1 MESPAARTAS
11 QLPRR
16 KFAPSMNPDDLTS
29 LKDDM
34 TAFIEGHGMRRFS
47 GYVGEDVATVEWEA
61 GENPDSWKDF
71 VELAKAAQVSFL
83 TMNDLVL
90 DRDDIDYLTNRL
102 RSAPYSNEEDVEE
115 ARWLRTYVGKTGF
128 IQLGWAY
135 QGFMFTFE
143 VSADWYDRYQRLL
156 DMAEE
161 FGSIMIDESDQ
172 DDER

>member
-1 MESPAARTAS
+1 LEGLCRT
-11 QLPRR
+11 R
-16 KFAPSMNPDDLTS
+16 
-29 LKDDM
+29 
-34 TAFIEGHGMRRFS
+34 EGRTG
-47 GYVGEDVATVEWEA
+47 
-61 GENPDSWKDF
+61 F
-71 VELAKAAQVSFL
+71 VP
-83 TMNDLVL
+83 
-90 DRDDIDYLTNRL
+90 DDIDYLINRL
-102 RSAPYSNEEDVEE
+102 RSAPYSNDEDVEE

-143 VSADWYDRYQRLL
+143 VSSDWYDRYQRLL

>member
-1 MESPAARTAS
+1 
-11 QLPRR
+11 
-16 KFAPSMNPDDLTS
+16 MNPDDLTS

-34 TAFIEGHGMRRFS
+34 TAFIEGHGMRRFN
-47 GYVGEDVATVEWEA
+47 GYVGEDVPTVEWEA
-61 GENPDSWKDF
+61 GENPESWKDF

-83 TMNDLVL
+83 TMNDLVI
-90 DRDDIDYLTNRL
+90 DRDDIDYLINRL

-143 VSADWYDRYQRLL
+143 VSTDWYDRYQRLL